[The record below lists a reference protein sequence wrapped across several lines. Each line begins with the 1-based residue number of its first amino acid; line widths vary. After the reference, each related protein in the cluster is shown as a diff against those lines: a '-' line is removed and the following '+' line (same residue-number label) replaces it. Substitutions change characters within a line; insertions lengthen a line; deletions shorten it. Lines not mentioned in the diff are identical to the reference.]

1 MNDLLHRPTVKRL
14 GVVRLRSRMQR
25 SESNGCLEEER
36 GGGDGEGGKEAG
48 EMKLDL
54 YRAA

>member
-1 MNDLLHRPTVKRL
+1 MFLHRPTVKRL